1 MPQNK
6 TVKVNLTEDERTKV
20 ENALTSIDT
29 LKTNAK
35 RQMARAKIVDLSKVS
50 FEENGAKPASKT
62 EHLNYLVV
70 EARQKINN
78 AMNVLF
84 SNDCRLKSLQS
95 CNEIQRMK
103 AVAENKEIPGVE
115 RPS

>member
-1 MPQNK
+1 
-6 TVKVNLTEDERTKV
+6 
-20 ENALTSIDT
+20 
-29 LKTNAK
+29 
-35 RQMARAKIVDLSKVS
+35 MAAAKIVDLSKVDQRES
-50 FEENGAKPASKT
+50 GSQPSKT

-84 SNDCRLKSLQS
+84 SNDSRLKSLQA

-103 AVAENKEIPGVE
+103 AVAANKEVPAIE